1 MGWTWWHEINPTI
14 EAQRAVRVTL
24 SSVIEGSIDPTAGT
38 DTIGSSTYKRRSGL
52 TGAMFDAINPT
63 PTTPVIS
70 EDQKRIDFR
79 LEVDT
84 SNVRAFYL
92 GTDPL
97 TGLKVVYY
105 IDNASAVHKLDATK
119 GITDLQFSYYTD
131 TGGTVH
137 YDIIKVT
144 AAVSKDVLGTRNQ
157 PYHVEVVDSDFV
169 YLKNALL

>member
-14 EAQRAVRVTL
+14 EAQRVVRVAL
-24 SSVIEGSIDPTAGT
+24 SSVIDGSIDFTAGT

-52 TGAMFDAINPT
+52 TGAMFDATNPT

-70 EDQKRIDFR
+70 VDQRRIDFR
-79 LEVDT
+79 LEPDT

-92 GTDPL
+92 GTDIT
-97 TGLKVVYY
+97 TGVMAVYY
-105 IDNASAVHKLDATK
+105 IDSSSQERRLEATK

-131 TGGTVH
+131 TGGNVH
-137 YDIIKVT
+137 YDIVKVT
-144 AAVSKDVLGTRNQ
+144 ATVSKDVLGTRNQ